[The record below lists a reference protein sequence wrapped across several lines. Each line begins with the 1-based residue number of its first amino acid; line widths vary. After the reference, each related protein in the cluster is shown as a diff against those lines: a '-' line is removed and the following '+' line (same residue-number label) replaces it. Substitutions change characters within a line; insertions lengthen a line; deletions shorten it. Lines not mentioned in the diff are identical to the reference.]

1 MKQMIFYNLTIYD
14 GNIDLYKAIEKYNTR
29 WFKFNWSYTYKRCCN
44 EAAHENAQRQPTTF
58 LSR

>member
-1 MKQMIFYNLTIYD
+1 VPLGVIGIIYEARPNALSMRRAQNKKGNATI
-14 GNIDLYKAIEKYNTR
+14 LR
-29 WFKFNWSYTYKRCCN
+29 